1 MRQSGSWMTIWDDRI
16 LEIIHE
22 EGNGSPK
29 ELEDRDEIRISKS
42 SVSRRLKKLADH
54 DLLQPL
60 ANGVYVITEEGEAYL
75 NGEYDAGKERYINRG
90 IPLTRRMELTHLTVP
105 GRRRRL
111 RWIILVGLVGFAYV
125 VVQRILEILPPG
137 VL

>member
-29 ELEDRDEIRISKS
+29 ELESRDEVRISKS

-90 IPLTRRMELTHLTVP
+90 NSADEENGADATDGP
-105 GRRRRL
+105 G
-111 RWIILVGLVGFAYV
+111 INS
-125 VVQRILEILPPG
+125 
-137 VL
+137 

>member
-29 ELEDRDEIRISKS
+29 ELEDRDEVRISKS

-60 ANGVYVITEEGEAYL
+60 ANGVYIITDEGEAYL

-90 IPLTRRMELTHLTVP
+90 NSADKENGTDATDGP
-105 GRRRRL
+105 G
-111 RWIILVGLVGFAYV
+111 INS
-125 VVQRILEILPPG
+125 
-137 VL
+137 

>member
-16 LEIIHE
+16 LEIIRE

-42 SVSRRLKKLADH
+42 SISRRLKKLADH

-60 ANGVYVITEEGEAYL
+60 ANGVYIITDEGEAYL
-75 NGEYDAGKERYINRG
+75 DGEYDAGKERYINGGGSSNGENGADTPDGPG
-90 IPLTRRMELTHLTVP
+90 INS
-105 GRRRRL
+105 
-111 RWIILVGLVGFAYV
+111 
-125 VVQRILEILPPG
+125 
-137 VL
+137 